1 MKNKNGYQNKIN
13 NIWIVLFFIS
23 GFLFIGLYIF
33 LKIVDPKASSEV
45 LIFLFAGM
53 IILLCSLIM
62 FAASSEKVI
71 LIERDFLII
80 TGNLLSKKKL
90 KLSKI
95 AFVSSYENTLQI
107 MLKNGKI
114 RTIANIENASS
125 ISSKIKKHM
134 VYDSKAKTSLLLKAL
149 NRSTKLKKYFKLMC
163 LCMILMFA
171 YIVTTLILTQGK
183 DTEQFTKAEWAI
195 FITAMSLEGITLFPL
210 FYFAKKSEYMLQI
223 KKSQNAIMQTV
234 IRESPLL
241 SENAI
246 RVYAS
251 PDFIQRI
258 TIVSNTTK
266 DGFYY
271 IAEKFDTS
279 FNFQKTY
286 ESETFSHIE
295 ELISIFENF
304 KDISKNWI
312 ENK

>member
-13 NIWIVLFFIS
+13 NIWIILFLIC

-33 LKIVDPKASSEV
+33 LEAVDPKASSEV

-62 FAASSEKVI
+62 FAANREKVI
-71 LIERDFLII
+71 LIEGDFLII
-80 TGNLLSKKKL
+80 KGNLLSKKKL

-95 AFVSSYENTLQI
+95 AFVSSYEDKLQI

-114 RTIANIENASS
+114 RTIADIENASS

-134 VYDSKAKTSLLLKAL
+134 VYDSTAKVELLLKVLRHTA
-149 NRSTKLKKYFKLMC
+149 KLKKYFKLMC
-163 LCMILMFA
+163 FCMLLMFA

-210 FYFAKKSEYMLQI
+210 FYFAKKSASMLQI
-223 KKSQNAIMQTV
+223 TKSQNAIMRTV
-234 IRESPLL
+234 IQENPLL

-246 RVYAS
+246 KVYAS

-258 TIVSNTTK
+258 TIVSSPTEE
-266 DGFYY
+266 GFYY
-271 IAEKFDTS
+271 IVQKFDTD
-279 FNFQKTY
+279 FNFCKAY
-286 ESETFSHIE
+286 KSEAFKDLG
-295 ELISIFENF
+295 ELTGRFENF
-304 KDISKNWI
+304 IDITDKFT
-312 ENK
+312 KHK